1 MAIEAFIQQLKD
13 KNVGKVFPNEPL
25 SKHTTWKIGGPA
37 DVLVIPKNQKSLEEL
52 MKLIIEHHVPWRVIG
67 RGSNLLVNDAGI
79 EGVVIKLANGLDEL
93 SINGDIIT
101 VGGGYPLIKLATII
115 SKQGLSGMEF
125 AGGIPG
131 SVGGAVFMNAGAHG
145 SDISQIL
152 QRALI
157 IFADGRLEWLNNE
170 ELEFSYR
177 TSRLQRE
184 KGICVA
190 AEFKLRKGNKEEIIA
205 LMQKNKD
212 YRRDSQPWDYPC
224 AGSVFRNPLPH
235 YAGALIEKS
244 GLKGYQIGG
253 AQISTL
259 HGNFIVNVGQ
269 ATANDVLK
277 LIQHVKETILT
288 KFNIEIETEVEIV
301 KRGK

>member
-1 MAIEAFIQQLKD
+1 
-13 KNVGKVFPNEPL
+13 
-25 SKHTTWKIGGPA
+25 
-37 DVLVIPKNQKSLEEL
+37 
-52 MKLIIEHHVPWRVIG
+52 
-67 RGSNLLVNDAGI
+67 
-79 EGVVIKLANGLDEL
+79 
-93 SINGDIIT
+93 
-101 VGGGYPLIKLATII
+101 
-115 SKQGLSGMEF
+115 
-125 AGGIPG
+125 
-131 SVGGAVFMNAGAHG
+131 
-145 SDISQIL
+145 
-152 QRALI
+152 
-157 IFADGRLEWLNNE
+157 
-170 ELEFSYR
+170 
-177 TSRLQRE
+177 
-184 KGICVA
+184 
-190 AEFKLRKGNKEEIIA
+190 
-205 LMQKNKD
+205 
-212 YRRDSQPWDYPC
+212 PC